1 MDVLVSCAP
10 HTKETVK
17 LFNESVFNRMKPTA
31 YFINVSRGGLVD
43 QEALVKALKEKK
55 IAGAGL
61 DVTTPEPLPSEHP
74 LWDCPNLIITPHNS
88 GMAPMRQVRLDRA
101 GDRERASLFE
111 RAGAVERGG
120 QGQRILRQDS

>member
-1 MDVLVSCAP
+1 MVSQVDVLVSCAP
-10 HTKETVK
+10 HTRETVK

-61 DVTTPEPLPSEHP
+61 DVTTPEPLPAEHP

-88 GMAPMRQVRLDRA
+88 GMAPMRQVRLIALVTENVRRYSNGLALLNVVDKA
-101 GDRERASLFE
+101 
-111 RAGAVERGG
+111 RGY
-120 QGQRILRQDS
+120 